1 MTTELRHTACA
12 CVNIRRASRAICRLY
27 DLVLGPAQLRIT
39 QFVILHTIAESGE
52 IAHCE
57 LAKEIAASVETMS
70 RRLGDARKAGLV
82 RMQIGKRGRRMYSLT
97 AKGRQRLEESLP
109 YWEKAQGRL
118 RLALGEV
125 DWQMLPAFT
134 ERMTSAA
141 IRAETMPFSNGS
153 GRAQSVANGAH
164 HRAILDGA

>member
-1 MTTELRHTACA
+1 
-12 CVNIRRASRAICRLY
+12 
-27 DLVLGPAQLRIT
+27 
-39 QFVILHTIAESGE
+39 
-52 IAHCE
+52 
-57 LAKEIAASVETMS
+57 
-70 RRLGDARKAGLV
+70 
-82 RMQIGKRGRRMYSLT
+82 MYSLT